1 MASSTSDIPIDQSY
15 ADGLDTSDD
24 DALSF
29 SSARS
34 LASIITRYR
43 YENGRRYHAY
53 RDGQYYMPNDDKHA
67 EYEMLVHHLWLLTL
81 DDQLYLAPVEQ
92 PLRVLDVGTGTG
104 LWAM

>member
-1 MASSTSDIPIDQSY
+1 MASSTAPIPIDQSY
-15 ADGLDTSDD
+15 ADGCSDD
-24 DALSF
+24 DALSL
-29 SSARS
+29 SSSRS

-53 RDGQYYMPNDDKHA
+53 RDGLYFMPNDDKHA
-67 EYEMLVHHLWLLTL
+67 EYEMLVHHLWLLTMN
-81 DDQLYLAPVEQ
+81 DQLYLAPVEQ